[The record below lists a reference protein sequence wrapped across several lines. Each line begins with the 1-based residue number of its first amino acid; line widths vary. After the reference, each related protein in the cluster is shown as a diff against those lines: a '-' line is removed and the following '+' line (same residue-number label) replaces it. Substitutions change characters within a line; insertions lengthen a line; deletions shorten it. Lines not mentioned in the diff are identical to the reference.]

1 MRQAACAGHPLPAL
15 RQRPPRTGVGP
26 RPCRRPT
33 GYPREVQETR
43 KIEGPS
49 TCRVDSSPS
58 LSGRGSASAP
68 RPSCLPA
75 ILPTRRLAYPPR
87 LRERLRSTNLLERSL
102 GEVKRRTKIIGRFP
116 GETSCL
122 RLCWAVM
129 DLVIT
134 AGRGLPRPHRFRAPT
149 VRPDPRRPGHPIT
162 PRDDRVRCSHCAEKR
177 LHFTAARG
185 RDRAARGHLANDTS

>member
-1 MRQAACAGHPLPAL
+1 MSTPNRLPTRGAGDPENRGAFYVLCRIITQSKPAGIC
-15 RQRPPRTGVGP
+15 QR
-26 RPCRRPT
+26 
-33 GYPREVQETR
+33 
-43 KIEGPS
+43 
-49 TCRVDSSPS
+49 
-58 LSGRGSASAP
+58 SASILPTRHLAYP
-68 RPSCLPA
+68 PPCLPA